1 MKLSILIA
9 MLSFMYISYCNPN
22 NLENDYKSS
31 LVLYVSNQCF
41 EIDPVDIIVN
51 INNKQ
56 FIGEDF
62 FVQNQHGWKKFIVK
76 LPKGKHEILIQS
88 KNHDTMLIDEIEI
101 RGNNLWALINFV
113 CPSEQNTGF
122 LQKKFIFYTSE
133 TQIYLM

>member
-22 NLENDYKSS
+22 YLENDYKSS

-88 KNHDTMLIDEIEI
+88 KNYDTMLIDEIEI

>member
-22 NLENDYKSS
+22 YLENDYKSS